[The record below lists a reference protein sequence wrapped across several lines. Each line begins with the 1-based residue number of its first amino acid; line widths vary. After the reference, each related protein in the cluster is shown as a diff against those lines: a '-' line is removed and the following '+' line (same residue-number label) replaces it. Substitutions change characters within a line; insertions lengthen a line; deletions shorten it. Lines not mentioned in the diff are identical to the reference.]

1 MTTVTVRASRPYE
14 VTIGRGLLDTVG
26 RQAAGQ
32 WKGRSAAVVSDSTVA
47 PLYLNRVKDSLER
60 AGFRVHSFVFPAG
73 EDQKNGGTYLK
84 LLEFLAARRLTRA
97 DGLIALGGGVVG
109 DLAGFAAAT
118 FLRGIGFLQL
128 PTTLLAAVDSS
139 VGGKTAIDLT
149 NGKNLAGAFYQ
160 PQAVLCDLDTLD
172 TLPAE
177 VFADGCA
184 EVIKYGMIGDPALL
198 ARLETV
204 DFRADPEELVA
215 RCVAQK
221 RDLVE
226 HADLKAPVEA
236 LGGRSLGETLLTPT
250 RIYVKSILALMEQVQ
265 IKSVSHITGGGFYE
279 NIPRSLPQGMTA
291 KIKEANVPVL
301 PIFTLIEKAGSVPRR
316 EMFNTFNM
324 GIGMTVVVAREEA
337 EKAMEVLQAAGEQ
350 PVRLGEIVAGD
361 EGVILW

>member
-84 LLEFLAARRLTRA
+84 LLEVLAARRLTRA

-226 HADLKAPVEA
+226 QDEFDTGARQLLNLGHTLGHGVEA
-236 LGGRSLGETLLTPT
+236 CSGYT
-250 RIYVKSILALMEQVQ
+250 
-265 IKSVSHITGGGFYE
+265 VSHG
-279 NIPRSLPQGMTA
+279 RA
-291 KIKEANVPVL
+291 VA
-301 PIFTLIEKAGSVPRR
+301 
-316 EMFNTFNM
+316 
-324 GIGMTVVVAREEA
+324 IGMTLVTRAAVAFGRCPA
-337 EKAMEVLQAAGEQ
+337 EVLPRLRRLLERYGLPDATAYSAQALYEKTLSDKKRSGDTISLVVPIAWGASQ
-350 PVRLGEIVAGD
+350 LVRIPVSELPAWIERGLG
-361 EGVILW
+361 L

>member
-14 VTIGRGLLDTVG
+14 VTIGRGLLETVG

-226 HADLKAPVEA
+226 QDEFDTGARQLLNLGHTLGHGVEA
-236 LGGRSLGETLLTPT
+236 CSGYT
-250 RIYVKSILALMEQVQ
+250 
-265 IKSVSHITGGGFYE
+265 VSHG
-279 NIPRSLPQGMTA
+279 RA
-291 KIKEANVPVL
+291 VA
-301 PIFTLIEKAGSVPRR
+301 
-316 EMFNTFNM
+316 
-324 GIGMTVVVAREEA
+324 IGMTLVTRAAVAFGRCPA
-337 EKAMEVLQAAGEQ
+337 EVLPRLRRLLERYGLPDATAYSAQALYEKTLSDKKRSGDTISLVVPIAWGASQ
-350 PVRLGEIVAGD
+350 LVRIPVSELPAWIERGLG
-361 EGVILW
+361 L

>member
-26 RQAAGQ
+26 WQAAGQ

-60 AGFRVHSFVFPAG
+60 AGFQVHSFVFPAG

-226 HADLKAPVEA
+226 QDEFDTGARQLLNLGHTLGHGVEA
-236 LGGRSLGETLLTPT
+236 CSGYT
-250 RIYVKSILALMEQVQ
+250 
-265 IKSVSHITGGGFYE
+265 VSHG
-279 NIPRSLPQGMTA
+279 RA
-291 KIKEANVPVL
+291 VA
-301 PIFTLIEKAGSVPRR
+301 
-316 EMFNTFNM
+316 
-324 GIGMTVVVAREEA
+324 IGMTLVTRAAVAFGRRPA
-337 EKAMEVLQAAGEQ
+337 EVLPRLRRLLERYGLPDATAYSAQALYEKTLSDKKRSGDTISLVVPIAWGASQ
-350 PVRLGEIVAGD
+350 LVRIPVSELPAWIERGLG
-361 EGVILW
+361 L

>member
-226 HADLKAPVEA
+226 QDEFDTGARQLLNLGHTLGHGVEA
-236 LGGRSLGETLLTPT
+236 CSGYT
-250 RIYVKSILALMEQVQ
+250 
-265 IKSVSHITGGGFYE
+265 VSHG
-279 NIPRSLPQGMTA
+279 RA
-291 KIKEANVPVL
+291 VA
-301 PIFTLIEKAGSVPRR
+301 
-316 EMFNTFNM
+316 
-324 GIGMTVVVAREEA
+324 IGMTLVTRAAVAFGRCPA
-337 EKAMEVLQAAGEQ
+337 EVLPRLRRLLERYGLPDATAYSAQALYEKTLSDKKRSGDTISLVVPIAWGASQ
-350 PVRLGEIVAGD
+350 LVRIHVSELPAWIERGLG
-361 EGVILW
+361 L

>member
-26 RQAAGQ
+26 WQAAGQ

-60 AGFRVHSFVFPAG
+60 AGFQVHSFVFPAG

-109 DLAGFAAAT
+109 DRAGVAAAT

-226 HADLKAPVEA
+226 QDEFDTGARQLLNLGHTLGHGVEA
-236 LGGRSLGETLLTPT
+236 CSGYT
-250 RIYVKSILALMEQVQ
+250 
-265 IKSVSHITGGGFYE
+265 VSHG
-279 NIPRSLPQGMTA
+279 RA
-291 KIKEANVPVL
+291 VA
-301 PIFTLIEKAGSVPRR
+301 
-316 EMFNTFNM
+316 
-324 GIGMTVVVAREEA
+324 IGMTLVTRAAVAFGRCPA
-337 EKAMEVLQAAGEQ
+337 EVLPRLRRLLERYGLPDATAYSAQALYEKTLSDKKRSGDTISLVVPIAWGASQ
-350 PVRLGEIVAGD
+350 LVRIPVSELPAWIERGLG
-361 EGVILW
+361 L

>member
-204 DFRADPEELVA
+204 DFRVDPEELVA

-226 HADLKAPVEA
+226 QDEFDTGARQLLNLGHTLGHGVEA
-236 LGGRSLGETLLTPT
+236 CSGYT
-250 RIYVKSILALMEQVQ
+250 
-265 IKSVSHITGGGFYE
+265 VSHG
-279 NIPRSLPQGMTA
+279 R
-291 KIKEANVPVL
+291 
-301 PIFTLIEKAGSVPRR
+301 AGA
-316 EMFNTFNM
+316 
-324 GIGMTVVVAREEA
+324 IGMTLVTRAAVAFGRCPA
-337 EKAMEVLQAAGEQ
+337 EVLPRLRRLLERYGLPDATAYSAQALYEKTLSDKKRSGDTISLVVPIAWGASQ
-350 PVRLGEIVAGD
+350 LVRIPVSELPAWIERGLG
-361 EGVILW
+361 L

>member
-84 LLEFLAARRLTRA
+84 LLEFLAARLLTRA

-226 HADLKAPVEA
+226 QDEFDTGARQLLNLGHTLGHGVEA
-236 LGGRSLGETLLTPT
+236 CSGYT
-250 RIYVKSILALMEQVQ
+250 
-265 IKSVSHITGGGFYE
+265 VSHG
-279 NIPRSLPQGMTA
+279 RA
-291 KIKEANVPVL
+291 VA
-301 PIFTLIEKAGSVPRR
+301 
-316 EMFNTFNM
+316 
-324 GIGMTVVVAREEA
+324 IGMTLVTRAAVAFGRCPA
-337 EKAMEVLQAAGEQ
+337 EVLPRLRRLLERYGLPDATAYSAQALYEKTLSDKKRSGDTISLVVPIAWGASQ
-350 PVRLGEIVAGD
+350 LVRIPVSELPAWIERGLG
-361 EGVILW
+361 L

>member
-60 AGFRVHSFVFPAG
+60 AGFRVHSVVFPAG

-226 HADLKAPVEA
+226 QDEFDTGARQLLNLGHTLGHGVEA
-236 LGGRSLGETLLTPT
+236 CSGYT
-250 RIYVKSILALMEQVQ
+250 
-265 IKSVSHITGGGFYE
+265 VSHG
-279 NIPRSLPQGMTA
+279 RA
-291 KIKEANVPVL
+291 VA
-301 PIFTLIEKAGSVPRR
+301 
-316 EMFNTFNM
+316 
-324 GIGMTVVVAREEA
+324 IGMTLVTRAAVAFGRCPA
-337 EKAMEVLQAAGEQ
+337 EVLPRLRRLLERYGLPDATAYSAQALYEKTLSDKKRSGDTISLVVPIAWGASQ
-350 PVRLGEIVAGD
+350 LVRIPVSELPAWIERGLG
-361 EGVILW
+361 L

>member
-160 PQAVLCDLDTLD
+160 PQAVLCDLDTVD

-226 HADLKAPVEA
+226 QDEFDTGARQLLNLGHTLGHGVEA
-236 LGGRSLGETLLTPT
+236 CSGYT
-250 RIYVKSILALMEQVQ
+250 
-265 IKSVSHITGGGFYE
+265 VSHG
-279 NIPRSLPQGMTA
+279 RA
-291 KIKEANVPVL
+291 VA
-301 PIFTLIEKAGSVPRR
+301 
-316 EMFNTFNM
+316 
-324 GIGMTVVVAREEA
+324 IGMTLVTRAAVAFGRCPA
-337 EKAMEVLQAAGEQ
+337 EVLPRLRRLLERYGLPDATAYSAQALYEKTLSDKKRSGDTISLVVPIAWGASQ
-350 PVRLGEIVAGD
+350 LVRIPVSELPAWIERGLG
-361 EGVILW
+361 L

>member
-32 WKGRSAAVVSDSTVA
+32 WKGRSAAGVSDSTVA
-47 PLYLNRVKDSLER
+47 PLDLVRGKVR
-60 AGFRVHSFVFPAG
+60 GAGAGFQVHSFVFPAG

-226 HADLKAPVEA
+226 QDEFDTGARQLLNLGHTLGHGVEA
-236 LGGRSLGETLLTPT
+236 CSGYT
-250 RIYVKSILALMEQVQ
+250 
-265 IKSVSHITGGGFYE
+265 VSHG
-279 NIPRSLPQGMTA
+279 RA
-291 KIKEANVPVL
+291 VA
-301 PIFTLIEKAGSVPRR
+301 
-316 EMFNTFNM
+316 
-324 GIGMTVVVAREEA
+324 IGMTLVTRAAVAFGRCPA
-337 EKAMEVLQAAGEQ
+337 EVLPRLRRLLERYGLPDATAYSAQALYEKTLSDKKRSGDTISLVVPIAWGASQ
-350 PVRLGEIVAGD
+350 LVRIPVSELPAWIERGLG
-361 EGVILW
+361 L

>member
-84 LLEFLAARRLTRA
+84 RLEFLAARRLTRA

-226 HADLKAPVEA
+226 QDEFDTGARQLLNLGHTLGHGVEA
-236 LGGRSLGETLLTPT
+236 CSGYT
-250 RIYVKSILALMEQVQ
+250 
-265 IKSVSHITGGGFYE
+265 VSHG
-279 NIPRSLPQGMTA
+279 RA
-291 KIKEANVPVL
+291 VA
-301 PIFTLIEKAGSVPRR
+301 
-316 EMFNTFNM
+316 
-324 GIGMTVVVAREEA
+324 IGMTLVTRAAVAFGRCPA
-337 EKAMEVLQAAGEQ
+337 EVLPRLRRLLERYGLPDATAYSAQALYEKTLSDKKRSGDTISLVVPIAWGASQ
-350 PVRLGEIVAGD
+350 LVRIPVSELPAWIERGLG
-361 EGVILW
+361 L

>member
-26 RQAAGQ
+26 WQAAGQ

-226 HADLKAPVEA
+226 QDEFDTGARQLLNLGHTLGHGVEA
-236 LGGRSLGETLLTPT
+236 CSGYT
-250 RIYVKSILALMEQVQ
+250 
-265 IKSVSHITGGGFYE
+265 VSHG
-279 NIPRSLPQGMTA
+279 RA
-291 KIKEANVPVL
+291 VA
-301 PIFTLIEKAGSVPRR
+301 
-316 EMFNTFNM
+316 
-324 GIGMTVVVAREEA
+324 IGMTLVTRAAVAFGRCPA
-337 EKAMEVLQAAGEQ
+337 EVLPRLRRLLERYGLPDATAYSAQALYEKTLSDKKRSGDTISLVVPIAWGASQ
-350 PVRLGEIVAGD
+350 LVRIPVSELPAWIERGLG
-361 EGVILW
+361 L

>member
-14 VTIGRGLLDTVG
+14 VTIGRGLLDPVG

-226 HADLKAPVEA
+226 QDEFDTGARQLLNLGHTLGHGVEA
-236 LGGRSLGETLLTPT
+236 CSGYT
-250 RIYVKSILALMEQVQ
+250 
-265 IKSVSHITGGGFYE
+265 VSHG
-279 NIPRSLPQGMTA
+279 RA
-291 KIKEANVPVL
+291 VA
-301 PIFTLIEKAGSVPRR
+301 
-316 EMFNTFNM
+316 
-324 GIGMTVVVAREEA
+324 IGMTLVTRAAVAFGRCPA
-337 EKAMEVLQAAGEQ
+337 EVLPRLRRLLERYGLPDATAYSAQALYEKTLSDKKRSGDTISLVVPIAWGASQ
-350 PVRLGEIVAGD
+350 LVRIPVSELPAWIERGLG
-361 EGVILW
+361 L

>member
-149 NGKNLAGAFYQ
+149 NGKNLAWAFYQ

-226 HADLKAPVEA
+226 QDEFDTGARQLLNLGHTLGHGVEA
-236 LGGRSLGETLLTPT
+236 CSGYT
-250 RIYVKSILALMEQVQ
+250 
-265 IKSVSHITGGGFYE
+265 VSHG
-279 NIPRSLPQGMTA
+279 RA
-291 KIKEANVPVL
+291 VA
-301 PIFTLIEKAGSVPRR
+301 
-316 EMFNTFNM
+316 
-324 GIGMTVVVAREEA
+324 IGMTLVTRAAVAFGRCPA
-337 EKAMEVLQAAGEQ
+337 EVLPRLRRLLERYGLPDATAYSAQALYEKTLSDKKRSGDTISLVVPIAWGASQ
-350 PVRLGEIVAGD
+350 LVRIPVSELPAWIERGLG
-361 EGVILW
+361 L

>member
-226 HADLKAPVEA
+226 QDEFDTGARQLLNLGHTLGHVVEA
-236 LGGRSLGETLLTPT
+236 CSGYT
-250 RIYVKSILALMEQVQ
+250 
-265 IKSVSHITGGGFYE
+265 VSHG
-279 NIPRSLPQGMTA
+279 RA
-291 KIKEANVPVL
+291 VA
-301 PIFTLIEKAGSVPRR
+301 
-316 EMFNTFNM
+316 
-324 GIGMTVVVAREEA
+324 IGMTLVTRAAVAFGRCPA
-337 EKAMEVLQAAGEQ
+337 EVLPRLRRLLERYGLPDATAYSAQALYEKTLSDKKRSGDTISLVVPIAWGASQ
-350 PVRLGEIVAGD
+350 LVRIPVSELPAWIERGLG
-361 EGVILW
+361 L

>member
-1 MTTVTVRASRPYE
+1 MTTVTVRASQPYE

-47 PLYLNRVKDSLER
+47 PLYLNRLKDSLER
-60 AGFRVHSFVFPAG
+60 AGFQVHSFVFPAG

-226 HADLKAPVEA
+226 QDEFDTGARQLLNLGHTLGHGVEA
-236 LGGRSLGETLLTPT
+236 CSGYT
-250 RIYVKSILALMEQVQ
+250 
-265 IKSVSHITGGGFYE
+265 VSHG
-279 NIPRSLPQGMTA
+279 RA
-291 KIKEANVPVL
+291 VA
-301 PIFTLIEKAGSVPRR
+301 
-316 EMFNTFNM
+316 
-324 GIGMTVVVAREEA
+324 IGMTLVTRAAVAFGRCPA
-337 EKAMEVLQAAGEQ
+337 EVLPRLRRLLERYGLPDATAYSAQALYEKTLSDKKRSGDTISLVVPIAWGASQ
-350 PVRLGEIVAGD
+350 LVRIPVSELPAWIERGLG
-361 EGVILW
+361 L

>member
-47 PLYLNRVKDSLER
+47 SLYLNRVKDSLER

-226 HADLKAPVEA
+226 QDEFDTGARQLLNLGHTLGHGVEA
-236 LGGRSLGETLLTPT
+236 CSGYT
-250 RIYVKSILALMEQVQ
+250 
-265 IKSVSHITGGGFYE
+265 VSHG
-279 NIPRSLPQGMTA
+279 RA
-291 KIKEANVPVL
+291 VA
-301 PIFTLIEKAGSVPRR
+301 
-316 EMFNTFNM
+316 
-324 GIGMTVVVAREEA
+324 IGMTLVTRAAVAFGRCPA
-337 EKAMEVLQAAGEQ
+337 EVLPRLRRLLERYGLPDATAYSAQALYEKTLSDKKRSGDTISLVVPIAWGASQ
-350 PVRLGEIVAGD
+350 LVRIPVSELPAWIERGLG
-361 EGVILW
+361 L

>member
-97 DGLIALGGGVVG
+97 DVLIALGGGVVG

-226 HADLKAPVEA
+226 QDEFDTGARQLLNLGHTLGHGVEA
-236 LGGRSLGETLLTPT
+236 CSGYT
-250 RIYVKSILALMEQVQ
+250 
-265 IKSVSHITGGGFYE
+265 VSHG
-279 NIPRSLPQGMTA
+279 RA
-291 KIKEANVPVL
+291 VA
-301 PIFTLIEKAGSVPRR
+301 
-316 EMFNTFNM
+316 
-324 GIGMTVVVAREEA
+324 IGMTLVTRAAVAFGRCPA
-337 EKAMEVLQAAGEQ
+337 EVLPRLRRLLERYGLPDATAYSAQALYEKTLSDKKRSGDTISLVVPIAWGASQ
-350 PVRLGEIVAGD
+350 LVRIPVSELPAWIERGLG
-361 EGVILW
+361 L

>member
-32 WKGRSAAVVSDSTVA
+32 WKGRSAAVVADSTVA

-139 VGGKTAIDLT
+139 GGGKTAIDLT

-226 HADLKAPVEA
+226 QDEFDTGARQLLNLGHTLGHGVEA
-236 LGGRSLGETLLTPT
+236 CSGYT
-250 RIYVKSILALMEQVQ
+250 
-265 IKSVSHITGGGFYE
+265 VSHG
-279 NIPRSLPQGMTA
+279 RA
-291 KIKEANVPVL
+291 VA
-301 PIFTLIEKAGSVPRR
+301 
-316 EMFNTFNM
+316 
-324 GIGMTVVVAREEA
+324 IGMTLVTRAAVAFGRCPA
-337 EKAMEVLQAAGEQ
+337 EVLPRLRRLLERYGLPDATAYSAQALYEKTLSDKKRSGDTISLVVPIAWGASQ
-350 PVRLGEIVAGD
+350 LVRIPVSELPAWIERGLG
-361 EGVILW
+361 L

>member
-26 RQAAGQ
+26 WQAAGQ

-60 AGFRVHSFVFPAG
+60 AGFQVHSFVFPAG

-184 EVIKYGMIGDPALL
+184 EVIKYGVIGDPALL

-226 HADLKAPVEA
+226 QDEFDTGARQLLNLGHTLGHGVEA
-236 LGGRSLGETLLTPT
+236 CSGYT
-250 RIYVKSILALMEQVQ
+250 
-265 IKSVSHITGGGFYE
+265 VSHG
-279 NIPRSLPQGMTA
+279 RA
-291 KIKEANVPVL
+291 VA
-301 PIFTLIEKAGSVPRR
+301 
-316 EMFNTFNM
+316 
-324 GIGMTVVVAREEA
+324 IGMTLVTRAAVAFGRCPA
-337 EKAMEVLQAAGEQ
+337 EVLPRLRRLLERYGLPDATAYSAQALYEKTLSDKKRSGDTISLVVPIAWGASQ
-350 PVRLGEIVAGD
+350 LVRIPVSELPAWIERGLG
-361 EGVILW
+361 L

>member
-60 AGFRVHSFVFPAG
+60 AGFQVHSFVFPAG

-226 HADLKAPVEA
+226 QDEFDTGARQLLNLGHTLGHGVEA
-236 LGGRSLGETLLTPT
+236 CSGYT
-250 RIYVKSILALMEQVQ
+250 
-265 IKSVSHITGGGFYE
+265 VSHG
-279 NIPRSLPQGMTA
+279 RA
-291 KIKEANVPVL
+291 VA
-301 PIFTLIEKAGSVPRR
+301 
-316 EMFNTFNM
+316 
-324 GIGMTVVVAREEA
+324 IGMTLVTRAAVAFGRCPA
-337 EKAMEVLQAAGEQ
+337 EVLPRLRRLLERYGLPDATAYSAQALYEKTLSDKKRSGDTISLVVPIAWGASQ
-350 PVRLGEIVAGD
+350 LVRIPVSELPAWIDRGLG
-361 EGVILW
+361 L

>member
-26 RQAAGQ
+26 WQAAGQ

-60 AGFRVHSFVFPAG
+60 AGFQVHSFVFPAG

-139 VGGKTAIDLT
+139 VGAKTAIDLT

-226 HADLKAPVEA
+226 QDEFDTGARQLLNLGHTLGHGVEA
-236 LGGRSLGETLLTPT
+236 CSGYT
-250 RIYVKSILALMEQVQ
+250 
-265 IKSVSHITGGGFYE
+265 VSHG
-279 NIPRSLPQGMTA
+279 RA
-291 KIKEANVPVL
+291 VA
-301 PIFTLIEKAGSVPRR
+301 
-316 EMFNTFNM
+316 
-324 GIGMTVVVAREEA
+324 IGMTLVTRAAVAFGRCPA
-337 EKAMEVLQAAGEQ
+337 EVLPRLRRLLERYGLPDATAYSAQALYEKTLSDKKRSGDTISLVVPIAWGASQ
-350 PVRLGEIVAGD
+350 LVRIPVSELPAWIERGLG
-361 EGVILW
+361 L

>member
-226 HADLKAPVEA
+226 QDEFDTGARQLLNLGHTLGHGVEA
-236 LGGRSLGETLLTPT
+236 CSGYT
-250 RIYVKSILALMEQVQ
+250 
-265 IKSVSHITGGGFYE
+265 VSHGRGV
-279 NIPRSLPQGMTA
+279 A
-291 KIKEANVPVL
+291 
-301 PIFTLIEKAGSVPRR
+301 
-316 EMFNTFNM
+316 
-324 GIGMTVVVAREEA
+324 IGMTLVTRAAVAFGRCPA
-337 EKAMEVLQAAGEQ
+337 EVLPRLRRLLERYGLPDATAYSAQALYEKTLSDKKRSGDTISLVV
-350 PVRLGEIVAGD
+350 PVAWGASQLVRIPVSELPAWIERGLG
-361 EGVILW
+361 L

>member
-1 MTTVTVRASRPYE
+1 M
-14 VTIGRGLLDTVG
+14 
-26 RQAAGQ
+26 
-32 WKGRSAAVVSDSTVA
+32 
-47 PLYLNRVKDSLER
+47 
-60 AGFRVHSFVFPAG
+60 
-73 EDQKNGGTYLK
+73 
-84 LLEFLAARRLTRA
+84 
-97 DGLIALGGGVVG
+97 G

-226 HADLKAPVEA
+226 QDEFDTGARQLLNLGHTLGHGVEA
-236 LGGRSLGETLLTPT
+236 CSGYT
-250 RIYVKSILALMEQVQ
+250 
-265 IKSVSHITGGGFYE
+265 VSHG
-279 NIPRSLPQGMTA
+279 RA
-291 KIKEANVPVL
+291 VA
-301 PIFTLIEKAGSVPRR
+301 
-316 EMFNTFNM
+316 
-324 GIGMTVVVAREEA
+324 IGMTLVTRAAVAFGRCPA
-337 EKAMEVLQAAGEQ
+337 EVLPACGGCWSGMACRTPPPIRPRRCMRKPCRTKSGPET
-350 PVRLGEIVAGD
+350 PF
-361 EGVILW
+361 LWWYPLPGAPASWCGFPCQNCRRG

>member
-84 LLEFLAARRLTRA
+84 LLEFLAARRLTRS

-226 HADLKAPVEA
+226 QDEFDTGARQLLNLGHTLGHGVEA
-236 LGGRSLGETLLTPT
+236 CSGYT
-250 RIYVKSILALMEQVQ
+250 
-265 IKSVSHITGGGFYE
+265 VSHG
-279 NIPRSLPQGMTA
+279 RA
-291 KIKEANVPVL
+291 VA
-301 PIFTLIEKAGSVPRR
+301 
-316 EMFNTFNM
+316 
-324 GIGMTVVVAREEA
+324 IGMTLVTRAAVAFGRCPA
-337 EKAMEVLQAAGEQ
+337 EVLPRLRRLLERYGLPDATAYSAQALYEKTLSDKKRSGDTISLVVPIAWGASQ
-350 PVRLGEIVAGD
+350 LVRIPVSELPAWIERGLG
-361 EGVILW
+361 L

>member
-97 DGLIALGGGVVG
+97 AGLIALGGGVVG

-226 HADLKAPVEA
+226 QDEFDTGARQLLNLGHTLGHGVEA
-236 LGGRSLGETLLTPT
+236 CSGYT
-250 RIYVKSILALMEQVQ
+250 
-265 IKSVSHITGGGFYE
+265 VSHG
-279 NIPRSLPQGMTA
+279 RA
-291 KIKEANVPVL
+291 VA
-301 PIFTLIEKAGSVPRR
+301 
-316 EMFNTFNM
+316 
-324 GIGMTVVVAREEA
+324 IGMTLVTRAAVAFGRCPA
-337 EKAMEVLQAAGEQ
+337 EVLPRLRRLLERYGLPDATAYSAQALYEKTLSDKKRSGDTISLVVPIAWGASQ
-350 PVRLGEIVAGD
+350 LVRIPVSELPAWIERGLG
-361 EGVILW
+361 L

>member
-177 VFADGCA
+177 VFTDGCA

-226 HADLKAPVEA
+226 QDEFDTGARQLLNLGHTLGHGVEA
-236 LGGRSLGETLLTPT
+236 CSGYT
-250 RIYVKSILALMEQVQ
+250 
-265 IKSVSHITGGGFYE
+265 VSHG
-279 NIPRSLPQGMTA
+279 RA
-291 KIKEANVPVL
+291 VA
-301 PIFTLIEKAGSVPRR
+301 
-316 EMFNTFNM
+316 
-324 GIGMTVVVAREEA
+324 IGMTLVTRAAVAFGRCPA
-337 EKAMEVLQAAGEQ
+337 EVLPRLRRLLERYGLPDATAYSAQALYEKTLSDKKRSGDTISLVVPIAWGASQ
-350 PVRLGEIVAGD
+350 LVRIPVSELPAWIERGLG
-361 EGVILW
+361 L

>member
-60 AGFRVHSFVFPAG
+60 AGFQVHSFVFPVG

-226 HADLKAPVEA
+226 QDEFDTGARQLLNLGHTLGHGVEA
-236 LGGRSLGETLLTPT
+236 CSGYT
-250 RIYVKSILALMEQVQ
+250 
-265 IKSVSHITGGGFYE
+265 VSHG
-279 NIPRSLPQGMTA
+279 RA
-291 KIKEANVPVL
+291 VA
-301 PIFTLIEKAGSVPRR
+301 
-316 EMFNTFNM
+316 
-324 GIGMTVVVAREEA
+324 IGMTLVTRAAVAFGRCPA
-337 EKAMEVLQAAGEQ
+337 EVLPRLRRLLERYGLPDATAYSAQALYEKTLSDKKRSGDTISLVVPIAWGASQ
-350 PVRLGEIVAGD
+350 LVRIPVSELPAWIERGLG
-361 EGVILW
+361 L

>member
-73 EDQKNGGTYLK
+73 EDQKNGGTYLT

-226 HADLKAPVEA
+226 QDEFDTGARQLLNLGHTLGHGVEA
-236 LGGRSLGETLLTPT
+236 CSGYT
-250 RIYVKSILALMEQVQ
+250 
-265 IKSVSHITGGGFYE
+265 VSHG
-279 NIPRSLPQGMTA
+279 RA
-291 KIKEANVPVL
+291 VA
-301 PIFTLIEKAGSVPRR
+301 
-316 EMFNTFNM
+316 
-324 GIGMTVVVAREEA
+324 IGMTLVTRAAVAFGRCPA
-337 EKAMEVLQAAGEQ
+337 EVLPRLRRLLERYGLPDATAYSAQALYEKTLSDKKRSGDTISLVVPIAWGASQ
-350 PVRLGEIVAGD
+350 LVRIPVSELPAWIERGLG
-361 EGVILW
+361 L